1 MPNLIKNMKKTI
13 LTILLGVFTLSSIAQ
28 TDNGITSNYQANV
41 IKKKNEKLA
50 KYITKLYNTSP
61 FEGVKIVEEK
71 GVSYLVSL
79 SVQVISSHKTSSTR
93 NRVAQ
98 IKARRNAMVFLNG
111 SSITSETILKTGE
124 TVTDNSVSYYET
136 YFDKINE
143 NAAGFL
149 DGMQVLTTFN
159 SSNGKEYVYVI
170 YKKL

>member
-1 MPNLIKNMKKTI
+1 MKYI
-13 LTILLGVFTLSSIAQ
+13 LFIISLCFFAFSSLAQ
-28 TDNGITSNYQANV
+28 TDNNVSSNYQAKV

-50 KYITKLYNTSP
+50 KYITNLYNQSP

-79 SVQVISSHKTSSTR
+79 SVQVISSHKTLSTT

-111 SSITSETILKTGE
+111 SNITSETILKTGE
-124 TVTDNSVSYYET
+124 TVTDNSISYYES
-136 YFDKINE
+136 YFDNINE

-159 SSNGKEYVYVI
+159 SSNGKEYIYVI